1 MRRSRGLWRR
11 LTGAIIDD
19 LGAYQAA
26 ALSVRDNLLVNWNET
41 QLSYTRKNPKRA
53 YYLSLEFLMG
63 RTLDNAVCALYIES
77 RRALY
82 SIDTASSS

>member
-1 MRRSRGLWRR
+1 MIEKPWCS
-11 LTGAIIDD
+11 TGAIDD

-41 QLSYTRKNPKRA
+41 QLNYTRKNPKRA

-63 RTLDNAVCALYIES
+63 RTLDNAVWIHFVP
-77 RRALY
+77 RRALHL
-82 SIDTASSS
+82 IDTAPSS